1 MPDYFDILRVVGTAL
16 NVFIDIVLFRKYR
29 SIFIALLIMPL
40 IMSLGFSAFEAKQND
55 CFAEEEAR
63 YEAATEEERATQNF
77 GVDC

>member
-1 MPDYFDILRVVGTAL
+1 MLDELDILSWVTVGL
-16 NVFIDIVLFRKYR
+16 NIFIDIVLFRKYR
-29 SIFIALLIMPL
+29 SIFIALLILP
-40 IMSLGFSAFEAKQND
+40 IVMSLGFSAFEAKQND